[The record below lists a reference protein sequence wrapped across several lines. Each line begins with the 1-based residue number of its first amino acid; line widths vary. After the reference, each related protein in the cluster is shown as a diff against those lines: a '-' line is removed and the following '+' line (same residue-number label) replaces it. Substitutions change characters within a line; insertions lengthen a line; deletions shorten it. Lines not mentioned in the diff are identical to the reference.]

1 MNLTK
6 KQAKAI
12 ILFLKKF
19 MNLRRYDQV
28 NVIANLEKEFK
39 KKIKEDI
46 QEEVKND

>member
-19 MNLRRYDQV
+19 MNLRRYDQC
-28 NVIANLEKEFK
+28 NVIAKLEKEFK
-39 KKIKEDI
+39 KKVKENK
-46 QEEVKND
+46 EVKND

>member
-19 MNLRRYDQV
+19 MNLTRYDQV
-28 NVIANLEKEFK
+28 NIIANLEKEFK
-39 KKIKEDI
+39 KKIKE
-46 QEEVKND
+46 EVKND